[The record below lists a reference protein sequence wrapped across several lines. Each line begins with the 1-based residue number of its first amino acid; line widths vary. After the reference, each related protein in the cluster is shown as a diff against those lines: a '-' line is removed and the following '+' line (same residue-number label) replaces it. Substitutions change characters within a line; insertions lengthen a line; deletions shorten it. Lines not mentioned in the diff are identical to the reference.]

1 MAMTEAISAETCN
14 ESGDRDSADNQR
26 SKEVEEHADDN

>member
-1 MAMTEAISAETCN
+1 MAMTEAISAGTCN

-26 SKEVEEHADDN
+26 SKEVGKYADDN